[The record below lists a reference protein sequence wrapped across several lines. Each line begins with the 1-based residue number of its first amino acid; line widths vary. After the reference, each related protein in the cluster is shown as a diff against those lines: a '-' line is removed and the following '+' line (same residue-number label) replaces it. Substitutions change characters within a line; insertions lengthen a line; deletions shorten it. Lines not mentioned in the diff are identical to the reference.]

1 VGAGCEEAGEY
12 GAFAS
17 NLIRGI
23 SGSFQLQ
30 SLYDR
35 SLRGHIDIREP
46 QGRAQIRR
54 INEE

>member
-54 INEE
+54 MNEE